1 MPSMSAESHA
11 VLRDAIQNNRSRVK
25 TKDGR
30 TSLLCGKSFNAGV
43 IAGFAKVA
51 NYLWWEDF

>member
-1 MPSMSAESHA
+1 MSAESHA